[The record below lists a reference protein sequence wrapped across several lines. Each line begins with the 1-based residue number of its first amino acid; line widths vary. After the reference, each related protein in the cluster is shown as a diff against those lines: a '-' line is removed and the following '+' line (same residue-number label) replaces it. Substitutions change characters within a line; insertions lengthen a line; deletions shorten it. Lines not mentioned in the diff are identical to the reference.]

1 MDAAVIC
8 QQCGEPTTNFYRDGE
23 RFACAQCH
31 EQAVRKSVKTAGPPR
46 TMNGQLISKESR
58 QGDAWMNSGE

>member
-8 QQCGEPTTNFYRDGE
+8 QTCGEPTENYYRDGQ
-23 RFACAQCH
+23 RFICAPCH
-31 EQAVRKSVKTAGPPR
+31 EQAVRQTVKTAEPLR
-46 TMNGQLISKESR
+46 AMNGQLISKESR